1 MFVILDIII
10 LFMAILAF
18 VFILKEIEI
27 LFLEFREDKSTNLKS
42 IKLRVKGLFIFMV
55 LISSILIIMVVGYFV
70 FWYNDSFAFIHSVNN
85 VVDNYYKEVDKRELL
100 KSAFKSVLE
109 QLDDPYAEIMDSN
122 DMSFFY
128 NKNKVLGYGLNL
140 KDNNVYVF
148 DVNNELSNQDT
159 IKNDD
164 KIVSANGVELSR

>member
-10 LFMAILAF
+10 LFMTILAF

-27 LFLEFREDKSTNLKS
+27 LFLEFRENKSKSLKS
-42 IKLRVKGLFIFMV
+42 IKLRVKGIFIFMV
-55 LISSILIIMVVGYFV
+55 LISSILIIMVVGYFL
-70 FWYNDSFAFIHSVNN
+70 FWYNDSFAFIRSVNN
-85 VVDNYYKEVDKRELL
+85 VVENYYKEVDKRELL
-100 KSAFKSVLE
+100 KSAFESVLE

-140 KDNNVYVF
+140 KDNDVYVF